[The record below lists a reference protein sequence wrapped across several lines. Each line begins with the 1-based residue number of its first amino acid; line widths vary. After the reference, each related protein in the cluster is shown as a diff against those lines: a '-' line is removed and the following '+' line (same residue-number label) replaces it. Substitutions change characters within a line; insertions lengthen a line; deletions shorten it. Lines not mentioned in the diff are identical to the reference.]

1 MGAVDSLATPS
12 GDERACKASGE
23 TADDGTTSG
32 DVSLAAAAAVAV
44 SGDENWPVLALCTG
58 LRTFSALRNTV
69 ISYARVNPPAAI
81 ATSMPIERTCL
92 LCFRLYFMLYY
103 FVLGW
108 LVSRV
113 VRVLDSRA
121 EGPGFEPQPQCCR
134 VTVLGKQFVS
144 LFTKQ
149 RN

>member
-1 MGAVDSLATPS
+1 LGAVDSLATPS

-69 ISYARVNPPAAI
+69 ISYARANPPAAI
-81 ATSMPIERTCL
+81 ATSMPIVRTCL

-103 FVLGW
+103 FVL
-108 LVSRV
+108 VV

-121 EGPGFEPQPQCCR
+121 EGPGFEPQPRHCR
-134 VTVLGKQFVS
+134 VTVLGKWFVP